1 MELPK
6 CVDSVHITGSMD
18 VFSVFKMLNFISKMW
33 QCRKQMRWKQ
43 YDINWMLWLRSKSM
57 IVYCIHRP
65 ILKAHIIIWALRPLT
80 SKNKEGVDG
89 NLIRCSRKLEKR
101 LLWYGIEISL
111 CRHNCL
117 FWTKLA
123 LVLSREGPKN
133 TCTLQKSIRHQIGM
147 HIKLPQFW
155 ELITFAVNRHF
166 MAFCCIETES
176 AVK

>member
-1 MELPK
+1 
-6 CVDSVHITGSMD
+6 
-18 VFSVFKMLNFISKMW
+18 MW

-65 ILKAHIIIWALRPLT
+65 ILKAHIIFWALSPLT
-80 SKNKEGVDG
+80 SKNNKGVDG
-89 NLIRCSRKLEKR
+89 NLIQCSRKLEK
-101 LLWYGIEISL
+101 WYGIEISL

-117 FWTKLA
+117 FWTNLA
-123 LVLSREGPKN
+123 LVLSREGTSWLINKSQWVQCSTNDPKN

-147 HIKLPQFW
+147 HIKLQQFW
-155 ELITFAVNRHF
+155 ELITFAVNQHF